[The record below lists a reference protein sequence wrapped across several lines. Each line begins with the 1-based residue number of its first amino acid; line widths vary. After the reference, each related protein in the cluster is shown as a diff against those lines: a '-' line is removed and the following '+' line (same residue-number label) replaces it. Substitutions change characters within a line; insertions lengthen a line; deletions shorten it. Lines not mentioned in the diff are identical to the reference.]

1 MPGPSE
7 WCRERLE
14 VFTMRTDAATEIRW
28 LTSLDEAL
36 ALAKSQSKP
45 VLLDFF
51 SPT

>member
-1 MPGPSE
+1 MSTGTQS
-7 WCRERLE
+7 
-14 VFTMRTDAATEIRW
+14 AIRW

-36 ALAKSQSKP
+36 EQARLRDKP

>member
-1 MPGPSE
+1 M
-7 WCRERLE
+7 
-14 VFTMRTDAATEIRW
+14 TTAAPTEIRW

-36 ALAKSQSKP
+36 GQAKLHDKP

>member
-1 MPGPSE
+1 MP
-7 WCRERLE
+7 
-14 VFTMRTDAATEIRW
+14 TMSTAAPTEIRW

-36 ALAKSQSKP
+36 KQARLHNKP

>member
-1 MPGPSE
+1 MSAGTSP
-7 WCRERLE
+7 
-14 VFTMRTDAATEIRW
+14 TEIRW

-36 ALAKSQSKP
+36 DQAKQRDKP

>member
-1 MPGPSE
+1 MSTGTP
-7 WCRERLE
+7 
-14 VFTMRTDAATEIRW
+14 TELRW

-36 ALAKSQSKP
+36 ALAKQRDKP